1 MNDPVGLPEEAI
13 LAIGDEMHGWARDLF
28 PICRSIT
35 GDGVRQ
41 TLRYFQNILPDLTL
55 HEVPSGTRAFD
66 WTVPD
71 EWNITEGYLENEAG
85 ERIVDFADSNLH
97 VLNYSEPVDCWL
109 DRGALESHLY
119 SMPDQPDLTPYVTSY
134 YQRRWGFCLPHR
146 LRESLPPGRYHA
158 VIRSR
163 LEPGALTYGE
173 LVLPGQVADEV
184 LLSTDISHPSIANNE
199 LSGPVTTAALA
210 RWLSRRPDRRLT
222 YRIVFL
228 PETIG
233 SILYLSRHLA
243 ALKQNVI
250 AGYLVICTGDERTYS
265 LMPSRDGNTLAD
277 RIARH
282 VLQRRVEAYDEY
294 DFLERGGDERQYC
307 SPGIDLPL
315 AVVMR
320 SKYATYP
327 EYHTSAD
334 DLSLVTPAGL
344 AGSYMVL
351 RDCLRILEHDG
362 YYRAT
367 TLCEPQLGK
376 RGLYP
381 TLSVKGSAT
390 GVRAMMNVLAF
401 CDGRRDLV
409 ALSERVR
416 LSAPDVIPMLE
427 TLVAHDLIERLD
439 TPFDGA

>member
-1 MNDPVGLPEEAI
+1 VNDPVHMPGEA
-13 LAIGDEMHGWARDLF
+13 LRAVGEEMHRWARDLF

-35 GDGVRQ
+35 GDGVRE
-41 TLRYFQNILPDLTL
+41 TLRYFQKILPDLTM
-55 HEVPSGTRAFD
+55 HEVPSGTQAFD

-71 EWNITEGYLENEAG
+71 EWNITEAYLENEAG

-97 VLNYSEPVDCWL
+97 VLNYSEPVDCWVDRDAL
-109 DRGALESHLY
+109 DAHLY
-119 SMPDQPDLTPYVTSY
+119 SLPDQPDLIPYVTSY

-146 LRESLPPGRYHA
+146 LRESLPAGRYHA
-158 VIRSR
+158 VIRAR
-163 LEPGALTYGE
+163 LEPGSLTYGE
-173 LVLPGQVADEV
+173 LVLPGQVEDEV

-199 LSGPVTTAALA
+199 LSGPVMTAALA
-210 RWLSRRPDRRLT
+210 RWLSQQHERRLT

-233 SILYLSRHLA
+233 SVVYLSRHLA
-243 ALKQNVI
+243 ALKRNVV
-250 AGYLVICTGDERTYS
+250 AGYLVICVGDERTYS
-265 LMPSRDGNTLAD
+265 MMPSRDGDSRAD
-277 RIARH
+277 RVARH
-282 VLQRRVEAYDEY
+282 VLRQRVGAYDEY

-307 SPGIDLPL
+307 SPGVDLPV

-320 SKYATYP
+320 SKYGTYP

-334 DLSLVTPAGL
+334 DLSLVTPVGL
-344 AGSYMVL
+344 AGAFDVL
-351 RDCLRILEHDG
+351 RDCLHVLEHDG
-362 YYRAT
+362 YYRVT

-390 GVRAMMNVLAF
+390 GVRDMMNVLAF

-409 ALSERVR
+409 ALAERVR
-416 LSAPDVIPMLE
+416 LSALDVIPMLE
-427 TLVAHDLIERLD
+427 TLQTHGLVERLD
-439 TPFDGA
+439 SPPDGA